1 MKYKFSVDNIDCA
14 NCAAKIEAAL
24 NKQDM
29 FEEVTLNFMLK
40 QLQVVTKE
48 ELEEEELRA
57 KLEYLAG
64 KVEHG
69 VKVNKYA
76 PKKVASR
83 GRRISVNKEVNNN
96 EIKQEKT
103 QEHIHTHNEGK
114 YAQCGDSCQ
123 GHDDHNHSHHHN
135 HSTGHHNH
143 NHEEHACATD
153 KADHGCACGKCDLDI
168 DLKKKKTT
176 QKVEDKKKL
185 SADKIAIMRIVG
197 TLALLAISSVTEIK
211 LLYFITYFLIGY
223 DVLLKAAKNIKRGKV
238 FDENFLMSIATIAA
252 FIIGDYPEAVAVMI
266 FYQVGEFLQHKA
278 VSYSRAA
285 IVDLMDIR
293 PDFARL
299 LIDGK
304 EQEVAPD
311 EVQKGEIIRV
321 RPGEKIPLDG
331 VIKSGDGHVD
341 TSMLTGESMPVYIT
355 EGMEVLSGCINKD
368 SILEIEVTKE
378 FEESTVSKILE
389 LMQNASSKKSVAEN
403 FITKFA
409 AWYTPAVVILAL
421 ATAIIPS
428 LITGN
433 WEYWI
438 YNSIIFLV
446 ISCPCALVVSIPLGF
461 FGGIG
466 AASKKGVLIKGSNY
480 LEKLNEID
488 TIVLDKTGTI
498 TKGEFG
504 VTQINTAAG
513 VVKDEVLR
521 YAVWAEQF
529 SNHPIAKSILK
540 QGVDIAKVEVSE
552 YQELSGLGI
561 VAQVGEETILA
572 GNAKLMEE
580 HKVRYTPQ
588 QEVGTA
594 IYIAVNN
601 EYKGCILVADMIK
614 EDSARAIKDFKDKGI
629 KKVIMLTG
637 DKKEV
642 AEAIGKK
649 VNIDKVYSELLPQG
663 KVSKVEE
670 ILASGAK
677 VAFVGDGINDAPV
690 LARADV
696 GIAMGGIG
704 SDAAVEASDI
714 VLLNDDL
721 SSIGHTI
728 DIAKQTKRIVTQNI
742 VLALG
747 TKLIVIVLGLMGI
760 ASMWLAIFADVGV
773 SLIAIINSI
782 KILLK
787 DKKHMLS
794 MLRNNR

>member
-1 MKYKFSVDNIDCA
+1 MKYKFSIENIDCA

-24 NKQDM
+24 KKEQA
-29 FEEVTLNFMLK
+29 FEDVTLNFMLK
-40 QLQVVTKE
+40 HLQVTTKE
-48 ELEEEELRA
+48 EIEEEKLRD
-57 KLEYLAG
+57 KLEYLVG
-64 KVEHG
+64 KVEPD
-69 VKVNKYA
+69 VKVKKYA
-76 PKKVASR
+76 TKTVSSRPRKVA
-83 GRRISVNKEVNNN
+83 INKANPNHHKVNAKGNLEAKKSNTKEA
-96 EIKQEKT
+96 E
-103 QEHIHTHNEGK
+103 
-114 YAQCGDSCQ
+114 
-123 GHDDHNHSHHHN
+123 
-135 HSTGHHNH
+135 
-143 NHEEHACATD
+143 
-153 KADHGCACGKCDLDI
+153 HGCDCGKCDLSSDI
-168 DLKKKKTT
+168 SKKELST
-176 QKVEDKKKL
+176 DKRTV
-185 SADKIAIMRIVG
+185 IRIVV
-197 TLALLAISSVTEIK
+197 TLLLLGISSVTEIK
-211 LLYFITYFLIGY
+211 LLYVVTYFLIGY
-223 DVLLKAAKNIKRGKV
+223 DVLLKAAKNITRGKV

-252 FIIGDYPEAVAVMI
+252 FIIGEYPEAVAVMI

-293 PDFARL
+293 PDFARVL
-299 LIDGK
+299 VDGQM
-304 EQEVAPD
+304 QEMSPE
-311 EVQKGEIIRV
+311 EVRKGEIIQV

-331 VIKSGDGHVD
+331 VIKTGNSHVD
-341 TSMLTGESMPVYIT
+341 TSMLTGESMPVYMS

-368 SILEIEVTKE
+368 SLLEIEVTKE
-378 FEESTVSKILE
+378 FGESTVSKILE
-389 LMQNASSKKSVAEN
+389 LMQNASNKKSVAEN

-409 AWYTPAVVILAL
+409 AWYTPGVVILAL

-428 LITGN
+428 LVTGN

-466 AASKKGVLIKGSNY
+466 AASKKGVLIKGGNY

-504 VTQINTAAG
+504 VSQINTINEIEE
-513 VVKDEVLR
+513 DEVLR

-529 SNHPIAKSILK
+529 SNHPIAKSIIK
-540 QGVDIAKVEVSE
+540 QGEHIEKKEIDE

-561 VAQVGEETILA
+561 VATVKAETILV
-572 GNAKLMEE
+572 GNAKLMEAYE
-580 HKVRYTPQ
+580 VQYIPEQ
-588 QEVGTA
+588 GVGTA
-594 IYIAVNN
+594 IYIAVNKS
-601 EYKGCILVADMIK
+601 YKGCVLVADMIK
-614 EDSARAIKDFKDKGI
+614 EDSEKAIKAFKSHGI

-642 AEAIGKK
+642 ADDIGRK
-649 VNIDKVYSELLPQG
+649 VNVDEVYSELLPQD
-663 KVSKVEE
+663 KVAKLEE

-677 VAFVGDGINDAPV
+677 VIFVGDGINDAPV

-721 SSIGHTI
+721 SAIGETLE
-728 DIAKQTKRIVTQNI
+728 IAKQTKHIVTQNI
-742 VLALG
+742 ILALG
-747 TKLIVIVLGLMGI
+747 TKLIVIILGFLGI

-787 DKKHMLS
+787 DKGHIMN
-794 MLRNNR
+794 MLRGK

>member
-1 MKYKFSVDNIDCA
+1 MKYKFSIENIDCA

-24 NKQDM
+24 KKEQA
-29 FEEVTLNFMLK
+29 FEDVTLNFMLK
-40 QLQVVTKE
+40 HLQVTTKE
-48 ELEEEELRA
+48 EIEEEKLRD
-57 KLEYLAG
+57 KLEYLVG
-64 KVEHG
+64 KVEPD
-69 VKVNKYA
+69 VKVKKYA
-76 PKKVASR
+76 TKTVSSRPRKVA
-83 GRRISVNKEVNNN
+83 INKANPNHHKVNAKGNLEAKKSNTKEA
-96 EIKQEKT
+96 E
-103 QEHIHTHNEGK
+103 
-114 YAQCGDSCQ
+114 
-123 GHDDHNHSHHHN
+123 
-135 HSTGHHNH
+135 
-143 NHEEHACATD
+143 
-153 KADHGCACGKCDLDI
+153 HGCDCGKCDLSSDI
-168 DLKKKKTT
+168 SKKELST
-176 QKVEDKKKL
+176 DKRTV
-185 SADKIAIMRIVG
+185 IRIVV
-197 TLALLAISSVTEIK
+197 TLLLLGISSVTEIK
-211 LLYFITYFLIGY
+211 LLYVVTYFLIGY
-223 DVLLKAAKNIKRGKV
+223 DVLLKAAKNITRGKV

-252 FIIGDYPEAVAVMI
+252 FIIGEYPEAVAVMI

-293 PDFARL
+293 PDFARVL
-299 LIDGK
+299 VDGQM
-304 EQEVAPD
+304 QEMSPE
-311 EVQKGEIIRV
+311 EVRKGEIIQV

-331 VIKSGDGHVD
+331 VIKTGNSHVD
-341 TSMLTGESMPVYIT
+341 TSMLTGESMPVYMS

-368 SILEIEVTKE
+368 SLLEIEVTKE
-378 FEESTVSKILE
+378 FGESTVSKILE
-389 LMQNASSKKSVAEN
+389 LMQNASNKKSVAEN

-409 AWYTPAVVILAL
+409 AWYTPGVVILAL

-428 LITGN
+428 LVTGN

-466 AASKKGVLIKGSNY
+466 AASKKGVLIKGGNY

-504 VTQINTAAG
+504 VSQINTINEIEE
-513 VVKDEVLR
+513 DEVLR

-529 SNHPIAKSILK
+529 SNHPIAKSIIK
-540 QGVDIAKVEVSE
+540 QGEHIEKKEIDE

-561 VAQVGEETILA
+561 VATVKAETILV
-572 GNAKLMEE
+572 GNAKLMEAYE
-580 HKVRYTPQ
+580 VQYIPEQ
-588 QEVGTA
+588 GVGTA
-594 IYIAVNN
+594 IYIAVNKS
-601 EYKGCILVADMIK
+601 YKGCILVADMIK
-614 EDSARAIKDFKDKGI
+614 EDSEKAIKAFKSHGI

-642 AEAIGKK
+642 ADDIGRK
-649 VNIDKVYSELLPQG
+649 VNVDEVYSELLPQD
-663 KVSKVEE
+663 KVAKLEE

-677 VAFVGDGINDAPV
+677 VIFVGDGINDAPV

-721 SSIGHTI
+721 SAIGETLE
-728 DIAKQTKRIVTQNI
+728 IAKQTKHIVTQNI
-742 VLALG
+742 ILALG
-747 TKLIVIVLGLMGI
+747 TKLIVIILGFLGI

-787 DKKHMLS
+787 DKGHIMN
-794 MLRNNR
+794 MLRGK

>member
-1 MKYKFSVDNIDCA
+1 MKYKFSIENIDCA

-24 NKQDM
+24 KKEQV

-40 QLQVVTKE
+40 LLQVTTKE
-48 ELEEEELRA
+48 EIEEEKLRV
-57 KLEYLAG
+57 KLEYLVG
-64 KVEHG
+64 KVEPD
-69 VKVNKYA
+69 VKVKKYA
-76 PKKVASR
+76 TKKVGSR
-83 GRRISVNKEVNNN
+83 TRKVAINKA
-96 EIKQEKT
+96 IDKK
-103 QEHIHTHNEGK
+103 
-114 YAQCGDSCQ
+114 
-123 GHDDHNHSHHHN
+123 
-135 HSTGHHNH
+135 HNH
-143 NHEEHACATD
+143 NDSPNYHGMDAEGNSGVEKRDAKEAT
-153 KADHGCACGKCDLDI
+153 HGCDCGKCDLSSAI
-168 DLKKKKTT
+168 SKKKTT
-176 QKVEDKKKL
+176 ETVEGKQKISTDKR
-185 SADKIAIMRIVG
+185 AMIRIIV
-197 TLALLAISSVTEIK
+197 TLLLLGISSVTEIK
-211 LLYFITYFLIGY
+211 LLYVVTYFLIGY
-223 DVLLKAAKNIKRGKV
+223 DVLLKAAKNITRGKV

-252 FIIGDYPEAVAVMI
+252 FIIGEYPEAVAVMV

-293 PDFARL
+293 PDFARVL
-299 LIDGK
+299 VEG
-304 EQEVAPD
+304 EMQEMSPD
-311 EVQKGEIIRV
+311 EVQKGEIIQV

-331 VIKSGDGHVD
+331 VIKTGNSHVD
-341 TSMLTGESMPVYIT
+341 TSMLTGESMPAYMT

-368 SILEIEVTKE
+368 SLLEIEVTKE

-389 LMQNASSKKSVAEN
+389 LMQNASNKKSVAEN

-409 AWYTPAVVILAL
+409 AWYTPGVVILAL

-466 AASKKGVLIKGSNY
+466 AASKKGVLIKGGNY

-504 VTQINTAAG
+504 VSQINT
-513 VVKDEVLR
+513 VDEIEKDEVLR

-540 QGVDIAKVEVSE
+540 QGEYIEKKEVDE

-561 VAQVGEETILA
+561 VATVEAETILV
-572 GNAKLMEE
+572 GNAKLMETYDVQYIPE
-580 HKVRYTPQ
+580 
-588 QEVGTA
+588 EGIGTA
-594 IYIAVNN
+594 IYVAVNKS
-601 EYKGCILVADMIK
+601 YKGCILVADMIK
-614 EDSARAIKDFKDKGI
+614 EDSEKAIKAFKLYGI

-642 AEAIGKK
+642 ADDIGRK
-649 VNIDKVYSELLPQG
+649 VNIDEVYSELLPQD
-663 KVSKVEE
+663 KVAKLEE

-721 SSIGHTI
+721 SAIGETLE
-728 DIAKQTKRIVTQNI
+728 IAKQTKRIVMQNI
-742 VLALG
+742 ILALG
-747 TKLIVIVLGLMGI
+747 TKLIVIVLGFLGI

-787 DKKHMLS
+787 DKGHIMN
-794 MLRNNR
+794 MLRGK

>member
-1 MKYKFSVDNIDCA
+1 MKYKFSIENIDCA

-24 NKQDM
+24 KKEQA
-29 FEEVTLNFMLK
+29 FEDVTLNFMLK
-40 QLQVVTKE
+40 HLQVTTKE
-48 ELEEEELRA
+48 EIEEEKLRD
-57 KLEYLAG
+57 KLEYLVG
-64 KVEHG
+64 KVEPD
-69 VKVNKYA
+69 VKVKKYA
-76 PKKVASR
+76 TKTVSSRPRKVVINKANPNHHKVNAKGNLEAKKS
-83 GRRISVNKEVNNN
+83 NTKEA
-96 EIKQEKT
+96 E
-103 QEHIHTHNEGK
+103 
-114 YAQCGDSCQ
+114 
-123 GHDDHNHSHHHN
+123 
-135 HSTGHHNH
+135 
-143 NHEEHACATD
+143 
-153 KADHGCACGKCDLDI
+153 HGCDCGKCDLSSDI
-168 DLKKKKTT
+168 SKKELST
-176 QKVEDKKKL
+176 DKRTV
-185 SADKIAIMRIVG
+185 IRIVV
-197 TLALLAISSVTEIK
+197 TLLLLGISSVTEIK
-211 LLYFITYFLIGY
+211 LLYVVTYFLIGY
-223 DVLLKAAKNIKRGKV
+223 DVLLKAAKNITRGKV

-252 FIIGDYPEAVAVMI
+252 FIIGEYPEAVAVMI

-293 PDFARL
+293 PDFARVL
-299 LIDGK
+299 VDGQM
-304 EQEVAPD
+304 QEMSPE
-311 EVQKGEIIRV
+311 EVRKGEIIQV

-331 VIKSGDGHVD
+331 VIKTGNSHVD
-341 TSMLTGESMPVYIT
+341 TSMLTGESMPVYMS

-368 SILEIEVTKE
+368 SLLEIEVTKE
-378 FEESTVSKILE
+378 FGESTVSKILE
-389 LMQNASSKKSVAEN
+389 LMQNASNKKSVAEN

-409 AWYTPAVVILAL
+409 AWYTPGVVILAL

-428 LITGN
+428 LVTGN

-466 AASKKGVLIKGSNY
+466 AASKKGVLIKGGNY

-504 VTQINTAAG
+504 VSQINTINEIEE
-513 VVKDEVLR
+513 DEVLR

-529 SNHPIAKSILK
+529 SNHPIAKSIIK
-540 QGVDIAKVEVSE
+540 QGEHIEKKEIDE

-561 VAQVGEETILA
+561 VATVKAETILV
-572 GNAKLMEE
+572 GNAKLMEAYE
-580 HKVRYTPQ
+580 VQYIPEQ
-588 QEVGTA
+588 GVGTA
-594 IYIAVNN
+594 IYIAVNKS
-601 EYKGCILVADMIK
+601 YKGCILVADMIK
-614 EDSARAIKDFKDKGI
+614 EDSEKAIKAFKSHGI

-642 AEAIGKK
+642 ADDIGRK
-649 VNIDKVYSELLPQG
+649 VNVDEVYSELLPQD
-663 KVSKVEE
+663 KVAKLEE

-677 VAFVGDGINDAPV
+677 VIFVGDGINDAPV

-721 SSIGHTI
+721 SAIGETLE
-728 DIAKQTKRIVTQNI
+728 IAKQTKRIVTQNI
-742 VLALG
+742 ILALG
-747 TKLIVIVLGLMGI
+747 TKLIVIILGFLGI

-787 DKKHMLS
+787 DKGHIMN
-794 MLRNNR
+794 MLRGK

>member
-1 MKYKFSVDNIDCA
+1 MKYKFSIENIDCA

-24 NKQDM
+24 KKEQA
-29 FEEVTLNFMLK
+29 FEDVTLNFMLK
-40 QLQVVTKE
+40 HLQVTTKE
-48 ELEEEELRA
+48 EIEEEKLRD
-57 KLEYLAG
+57 KLEYLVG
-64 KVEHG
+64 KVEPD
-69 VKVNKYA
+69 VKVKKYA
-76 PKKVASR
+76 TKTVSSRPRKVA
-83 GRRISVNKEVNNN
+83 INKANANHHKVNAKGNLEAKKSNTKEA
-96 EIKQEKT
+96 E
-103 QEHIHTHNEGK
+103 
-114 YAQCGDSCQ
+114 
-123 GHDDHNHSHHHN
+123 
-135 HSTGHHNH
+135 
-143 NHEEHACATD
+143 
-153 KADHGCACGKCDLDI
+153 HGCDCGKCDLSSDI
-168 DLKKKKTT
+168 SKKELST
-176 QKVEDKKKL
+176 DKRTV
-185 SADKIAIMRIVG
+185 IRIVV
-197 TLALLAISSVTEIK
+197 TLLLLGISSVTEIK
-211 LLYFITYFLIGY
+211 LLYVVTYFLIGY
-223 DVLLKAAKNIKRGKV
+223 DVLLKAAKNITRGKV

-252 FIIGDYPEAVAVMI
+252 FIIGEYPEAVAVMI

-293 PDFARL
+293 PDFARVL
-299 LIDGK
+299 VDGQM
-304 EQEVAPD
+304 QEMSPE
-311 EVQKGEIIRV
+311 EVRKGEIIQV

-331 VIKSGDGHVD
+331 VIKTGNSHVD
-341 TSMLTGESMPVYIT
+341 TSMLTGESMPVYMS

-368 SILEIEVTKE
+368 SLLEIEVTKE
-378 FEESTVSKILE
+378 FGESTVSKILE
-389 LMQNASSKKSVAEN
+389 LMQNASNKKSVAEN

-409 AWYTPAVVILAL
+409 AWYTPGVVILAL

-428 LITGN
+428 LVTGN

-466 AASKKGVLIKGSNY
+466 AASKKGVLIKGGNY

-504 VTQINTAAG
+504 VSQINTINEIEE
-513 VVKDEVLR
+513 DEVLR

-529 SNHPIAKSILK
+529 SNHPIAKSIIK
-540 QGVDIAKVEVSE
+540 QGEHIEKKEIDE

-561 VAQVGEETILA
+561 VATVKAETILV
-572 GNAKLMEE
+572 GNAKLMEAYE
-580 HKVRYTPQ
+580 VQYIPEQ
-588 QEVGTA
+588 GVGTA
-594 IYIAVNN
+594 IYIAVNKS
-601 EYKGCILVADMIK
+601 YKGCILVADMIK
-614 EDSARAIKDFKDKGI
+614 EDSEKAIKAFKSHGI

-642 AEAIGKK
+642 ADDIGRK
-649 VNIDKVYSELLPQG
+649 VNVDEVYSELLPQD
-663 KVSKVEE
+663 KVAKLEE

-677 VAFVGDGINDAPV
+677 VIFVGDGINDAPV

-721 SSIGHTI
+721 SAIGETLE
-728 DIAKQTKRIVTQNI
+728 IAKQTKRIVTQNI
-742 VLALG
+742 ILALG
-747 TKLIVIVLGLMGI
+747 TKLIVIILGFLGI

-787 DKKHMLS
+787 DKGHIMN
-794 MLRNNR
+794 MLRGK

>member
-1 MKYKFSVDNIDCA
+1 MKYKFSIENIDCA

-24 NKQDM
+24 KKEQA
-29 FEEVTLNFMLK
+29 FEDVTLNFMLK
-40 QLQVVTKE
+40 HLQVTTKE
-48 ELEEEELRA
+48 EIEEEKLRD
-57 KLEYLAG
+57 KLEYLVG
-64 KVEHG
+64 KVEPD
-69 VKVNKYA
+69 VKVKKYA
-76 PKKVASR
+76 TKTVSSRPRKVA
-83 GRRISVNKEVNNN
+83 INKANPNHHKVNAKGNLEAKKSNTKEA
-96 EIKQEKT
+96 E
-103 QEHIHTHNEGK
+103 
-114 YAQCGDSCQ
+114 
-123 GHDDHNHSHHHN
+123 
-135 HSTGHHNH
+135 
-143 NHEEHACATD
+143 
-153 KADHGCACGKCDLDI
+153 HGCDCGKCDLSSDI
-168 DLKKKKTT
+168 SKKELST
-176 QKVEDKKKL
+176 DKRTV
-185 SADKIAIMRIVG
+185 IRIVV
-197 TLALLAISSVTEIK
+197 TLLLLGISSVTEIK
-211 LLYFITYFLIGY
+211 LLYVVTYFLIGY
-223 DVLLKAAKNIKRGKV
+223 DVLLKAAKNITRGKV

-252 FIIGDYPEAVAVMI
+252 FIIGEYPEAVAVMI

-293 PDFARL
+293 PDFARVL
-299 LIDGK
+299 VDGQM
-304 EQEVAPD
+304 QEMSPE
-311 EVQKGEIIRV
+311 EVRKGEIIQV

-331 VIKSGDGHVD
+331 VIKTGNSHVD
-341 TSMLTGESMPVYIT
+341 TSMLTGESMPVYMS

-368 SILEIEVTKE
+368 SLLEIEVTKE
-378 FEESTVSKILE
+378 FGESTVSKILE
-389 LMQNASSKKSVAEN
+389 LMQNASNKKSVAEN

-409 AWYTPAVVILAL
+409 AWYTPGVVILAL

-428 LITGN
+428 LVTGN

-466 AASKKGVLIKGSNY
+466 AASKKGVLIKGGNY

-504 VTQINTAAG
+504 VSQINTINEIEE
-513 VVKDEVLR
+513 DEVLR

-529 SNHPIAKSILK
+529 SNHPIAKSIIK
-540 QGVDIAKVEVSE
+540 QGEHIEKKEIDE

-561 VAQVGEETILA
+561 VATVKAETILV
-572 GNAKLMEE
+572 GNAKLMEAYE
-580 HKVRYTPQ
+580 VQYIPEQ
-588 QEVGTA
+588 GVGTA
-594 IYIAVNN
+594 IYIAVNKS
-601 EYKGCILVADMIK
+601 YKGCILVADMIK
-614 EDSARAIKDFKDKGI
+614 EDSEKAIKAFKSHGI

-642 AEAIGKK
+642 ADDIGRK
-649 VNIDKVYSELLPQG
+649 VNVDEVYSELLPQD
-663 KVSKVEE
+663 KVAKLEE

-677 VAFVGDGINDAPV
+677 VIFVGDGINDAPV

-721 SSIGHTI
+721 SAIGETLE
-728 DIAKQTKRIVTQNI
+728 IAKQTKRIVTQNI
-742 VLALG
+742 ILALG
-747 TKLIVIVLGLMGI
+747 TKLIVIILGFLGI

-787 DKKHMLS
+787 DKGHIMN
-794 MLRNNR
+794 MLRGK